1 MKKTRKLMSVILT
14 VFLLFSSI
22 SFAFAAD
29 ASTVEND
36 IAYIKENGNG
46 YLRDRCEA
54 FEERLKLYATDEE
67 KYKDDIDYIYSEVD
81 EMIARLQDCAKGNH
95 NLSYLMSDC
104 YPHPCTA
111 RVFCAYCTYHV
122 NNAKLQTKHA
132 NHIDKDKN
140 DVCDAC
146 DLELH
151 YQECSH
157 ICHNDSFIVSKII
170 MPILMWIWDELD
182 IEEFCECGMYQGHYL
197 SFI

>member
-1 MKKTRKLMSVILT
+1 MKKIRKLMSVILT
-14 VFLLFSSI
+14 ILLLFSSI

-95 NLSYLMSDC
+95 EMQYLSADC
-104 YPHPCTA
+104 YPPLCSAYGTC
-111 RVFCAYCTYHV
+111 RYCTF
-122 NNAKLQTKHA
+122 AKTVYSHSKTSDHQDD
-132 NHIDKDKN
+132 NRDDIC
-140 DVCDAC
+140 DVCGF
-146 DLELH
+146 ELH
-151 YQECSH
+151 YKDCGH

-182 IEEFCECGMYQGHYL
+182 IEEFCECGMYHGHYI
-197 SFI
+197 SFL